1 MRPSYA
7 VVIEEAEG
15 NFCAHVPDL
24 PGCVATGDTRDEV
37 LVQIREMMAILDL
50 VQVHCLVPMFL
61 NPEMPKRKPEG
72 SESYTKKQRSRMSSM
87 AK

>member
-37 LVQIREMMAILDL
+37 LVQIRAAIAFHLEGMAADAASPPAPRTSVATVTL
-50 VQVHCLVPMFL
+50 
-61 NPEMPKRKPEG
+61 
-72 SESYTKKQRSRMSSM
+72 
-87 AK
+87 